1 MDKPKAPNVKPE
13 DRRPMTVEERT
24 LVLLQLR
31 QQMQELHARL
41 EFLKLMIRLGVR

>member
-1 MDKPKAPNVKPE
+1 MDKPKAPNAKPE